1 MPVVVPIYKRQTNSP
16 LAGFNTYLVNL
27 SKQVTVSQLSP
38 LVTFNDG
45 SFFFTVHSFERHSFH
60 SEGSSVSRIGTRLFP
75 HHVFLGSVFF
85 CATDA
90 QEFLNIER
98 RQSYIYSQLITPKL
112 KLRPT

>member
-85 CATDA
+85 LCHG
-90 QEFLNIER
+90 
-98 RQSYIYSQLITPKL
+98 
-112 KLRPT
+112 RPRILEY